1 MCRVGA
7 VGIVKIV
14 KKIKVKQVVTEKSK
28 QRIYQG
34 FYNHKLRL
42 EQECQQ
48 LKFEKRKLQHKASVN
63 HQEIEDRFEQEIN
76 NRKEKIKLLDFKI
89 EQLNEM
95 QIGSEIMEDEVE
107 ALVEVK
113 VGTNWGK
120 LMKEQAIIIKDDQ
133 VIRIDE

>member
-1 MCRVGA
+1 
-7 VGIVKIV
+7 VKIV

-120 LMKEQAIIIKDDQ
+120 LMKDKQLLLKT
-133 VIRIDE
+133 IRLYVLMNKAGDLK